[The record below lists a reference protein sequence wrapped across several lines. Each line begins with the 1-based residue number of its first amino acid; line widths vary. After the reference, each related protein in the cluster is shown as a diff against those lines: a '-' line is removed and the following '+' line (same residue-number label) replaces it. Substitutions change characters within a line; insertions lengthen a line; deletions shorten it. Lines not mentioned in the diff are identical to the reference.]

1 MRHDVVQHVVDS
13 GAVAV
18 IRMDDAQQLM
28 RAIEALRVG
37 GITTIEITMT
47 TPNALDAIAEAAHAF
62 ADDDAVH
69 IGVGSVLDGPT
80 AQQAIRAGAQFVVSP
95 ILKADIIE
103 TSHRY
108 DVPAMP
114 GAFTP
119 TEIARAHELGADIV
133 KVFPAS
139 IVGPAFF
146 KAVSGPMPHVKLMP
160 TGGVTLANAG
170 TWIEAGACAVG
181 VGSALLDTDAIADEQ
196 YDVLTDNARALQEAI
211 AAART

>member
-28 RAIEALRVG
+28 RTIEALRTG

-47 TPNALDAIAEAAHAF
+47 TPNALDAIAEAADAF

-95 ILKADIIE
+95 ILKTDVIE

-139 IVGPAFF
+139 LVGPAFF
-146 KAVSGPMPHVKLMP
+146 KAMKGPMPHVKLMP
-160 TGGVTLANAG
+160 TGGVTLTNAG
-170 TWIEAGACAVG
+170 TWIEAGACAIG
-181 VGSALLDTDAIADEQ
+181 IGSALLDADAIADGQ
-196 YDVLTDNARALQEAI
+196 YDVLTDNARILQESI
-211 AAART
+211 TAART